1 MSEQPSPKYSCHQT
15 SISTLQISQKDM
27 DSGPSPATSP
37 EDRNPGF
44 PCLHRRHRAQHARG
58 SPRDTAGHPQTP
70 CLHIRHGGLGAR
82 YPLGWADSEP
92 PLGAMEGPQRGR
104 QPCWPSTAP
113 GAVRPLQPSRLLSRA
128 EGLREP
134 GLGRRKVLLPGAAAA
149 RSRRGGATS
158 PSPPPSSPSMLL
170 QHKSQPEATA
180 RDQRESSALW
190 TSGSNPARH
199 GPCICGTESTYP
211 RKERSRIPWED
222 PALAIKLT

>member
-92 PLGAMEGPQRGR
+92 PLGAMEGPQQGR

-158 PSPPPSSPSMLL
+158 PSPPPL
-170 QHKSQPEATA
+170 QPFHVAAAQVPAGGNRTGPTGIVSIMDIGVKSCQTRTLHL
-180 RDQRESSALW
+180 RDGVNLPKEGAEP
-190 TSGSNPARH
+190 NPAG
-199 GPCICGTESTYP
+199 GPSTRY
-211 RKERSRIPWED
+211 
-222 PALAIKLT
+222 